1 MCVCIYVSAPE
12 VFNTSGVMWHDL
24 DSVWLVNIVLQLY
37 MTAVVDIVSWCG
49 LSIDVHCRNEHS
61 KSKLAMY
68 SLLLSL

>member
-1 MCVCIYVSAPE
+1 MCIYVSAPE
-12 VFNTSGVMWHDL
+12 AFNTSGVMWHDL
-24 DSVWLVNIVLQLY
+24 DSVWLVKIVLQLY

-49 LSIDVHCRNEHS
+49 LSIDVHCRNEHN